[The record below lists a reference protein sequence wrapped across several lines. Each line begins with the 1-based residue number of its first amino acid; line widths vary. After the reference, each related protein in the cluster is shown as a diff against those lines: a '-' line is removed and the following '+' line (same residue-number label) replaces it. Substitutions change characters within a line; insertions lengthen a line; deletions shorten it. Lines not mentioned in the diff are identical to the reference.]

1 MLACEFLS
9 IHFSLLLTQVHLGNT
24 FQHFEFLY
32 YKMSTNVQC
41 PSLPSYTC
49 NNYNNLDWP
58 LCCHDIRT
66 PQQQCRTCVHPFSH
80 GMHQT
85 CLISITMTTVLF
97 TISKTTFIPLYLRH
111 FGTHDN
117 LVARWWSTIFNEWP
131 FNPHHFLGSEQYK
144 HTTTWL
150 LLLFNSRHIN
160 SNGHTTDIS
169 VHVALTT
176 WLLGNKQHSSTIKTY
191 VAGLA
196 FGWYLDKKYHW

>member
-1 MLACEFLS
+1 MLSWHPYTTTTMSYLCSS
-9 IHFSLLLTQVHLGNT
+9 ILTWNAPDLFDFNHND
-24 FQHFEFLY
+24 
-32 YKMSTNVQC
+32 N
-41 PSLPSYTC
+41 
-49 NNYNNLDWP
+49 
-58 LCCHDIRT
+58 
-66 PQQQCRTCVHPFSH
+66 CV
-80 GMHQT
+80 
-85 CLISITMTTVLF
+85 

-176 WLLGNKQHSSTIKTY
+176 WLLGNKQHSSTIKTF